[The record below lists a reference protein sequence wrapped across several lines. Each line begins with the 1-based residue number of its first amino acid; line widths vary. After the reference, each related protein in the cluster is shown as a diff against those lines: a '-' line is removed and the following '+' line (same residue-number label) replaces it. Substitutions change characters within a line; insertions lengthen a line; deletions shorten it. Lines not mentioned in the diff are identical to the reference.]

1 MLGISLSNIPMQ
13 DSTGSSLSA
22 YLQFHPKAVE
32 LHQLR
37 QAVQEG
43 VQVQTE
49 LKKLEKAM
57 ISDIFMRTDVI
68 CCTWYVTLVLVCR
81 Y

>member
-1 MLGISLSNIPMQ
+1 MLGISLSNNPLQ
-13 DSTGSSLSA
+13 GSNGSSLSA
-22 YLQFHPKAVE
+22 YLQFHSKAVE
-32 LHQLR
+32 LHRLR

-49 LKKLEKAM
+49 LKNLEKAM
-57 ISDIFMRTDVI
+57 VSDIFMRTDVI